1 MDKARQISDL
11 LAPTVEAL
19 GLDLLGVEYLP
30 APGSAVVRLY
40 IDYPVDAAPVAGE
53 DGQMAPPMVG
63 IDECEQVSREVSA
76 QLDVEDPISGNYT
89 LEVSSPGIDRP
100 LFTPAQFQRFL
111 GQTAKVGLKLPQ
123 EGRRRLTGRIVVI
136 TDDSIRFEVD
146 GKPFE
151 AAIDNIDKA
160 RLVPDWAALGYAP
173 GKPGKKSGAKPKN
186 PESTK
191 QAETPADAESE
202 NE

>member
-63 IDECEQVSREVSA
+63 IDECEQVAEV
-76 QLDVEDPISGNYT
+76 
-89 LEVSSPGIDRP
+89 
-100 LFTPAQFQRFL
+100 
-111 GQTAKVGLKLPQ
+111 
-123 EGRRRLTGRIVVI
+123 RRRIAVGETKAVLAWE
-136 TDDSIRFEVD
+136 EV
-146 GKPFE
+146 G
-151 AAIDNIDKA
+151 
-160 RLVPDWAALGYAP
+160 P
-173 GKPGKKSGAKPKN
+173 GG
-186 PESTK
+186 
-191 QAETPADAESE
+191 
-202 NE
+202 